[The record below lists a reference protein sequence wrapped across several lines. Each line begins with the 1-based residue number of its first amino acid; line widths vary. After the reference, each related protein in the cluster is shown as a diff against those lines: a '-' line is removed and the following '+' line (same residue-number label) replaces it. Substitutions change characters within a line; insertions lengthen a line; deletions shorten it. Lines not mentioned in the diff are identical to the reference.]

1 VSKTSNGEKGT
12 CKGVPK
18 EVRCTGVEDAGCGEE
33 KMKYRK
39 KLKYCM

>member
-1 VSKTSNGEKGT
+1 MVRKALAKPN
-12 CKGVPK
+12 

-33 KMKYRK
+33 KMKCKK